1 MLLKTNHQDNNQEK
15 RILLID
21 AIFLYI
27 CIVSLLNVFLL
38 SIGKFYPILSISV
51 GIVIA
56 FIILIFQKKKICFKD
71 TRFSWIFLLIIIL
84 AIFFRLNPNLYLT
97 GGQDQG
103 SYVSLSKQYEVNHSL
118 YIKDKLRDTLS
129 DQAKVLYDKSG
140 AAALLG
146 IEEFDLD
153 SSIFY
158 MPFYPVFPSWMAT
171 FASIFDSDHSIY
183 AISIFSILS
192 IVGIYLFS
200 YEISGKQKSVALLA
214 SFLIAINP
222 LHVYF
227 SRIPLTEVVSL
238 CFLSFSL
245 YFFVKFY
252 NDYKYNRHRV
262 FTLVLS
268 LLAATAM
275 FYTRMSGLLFL
286 PIVLLIPI
294 LSILFCKDKKLTK
307 YLWVYCIIWIIS
319 LGLSYLFYYI
329 FLPDLFNSIVNG
341 RILRVLS
348 SYLIIF
354 VIVGLLIIIFISI
367 RFKKFQKIVKDIL
380 LFVYKYFYI
389 FFITIFVGLIFF
401 ELYFYIKEIF
411 INNEYTIFS
420 LESLSYFKQL
430 NFFAT
435 FLYLSPI
442 GFLLLPISVI
452 YFKKR
457 KDVKIGIIILMVLI
471 FLVYC
476 WGIIRL
482 SPYHYY
488 FIRYQL
494 SELIP
499 LSTILISIFL
509 VDIFK
514 KKIGKILLISTIVF
528 SIIYFGYF
536 SLIQLRTYE
545 GANQE
550 TFKELQSIVQK
561 EDLLLVANNDFES
574 SQQIV
579 FPIKYYFGINTF
591 LIYTSTYI
599 DYNEIKELKGRYED
613 IYILTTDPSFEQNG
627 IKLVKE
633 MNFKHNYFVHCRRDK
648 DKYFVMESHSPDI
661 PFCKYVVIP
670 NRYYYG
676 TYKMYLYFWE

>member
-1 MLLKTNHQDNNQEK
+1 MFFKNNRQDNGQEK

-38 SIGKFYPILSISV
+38 SIGKFYPILSISA
-51 GIVIA
+51 GFIIA
-56 FIILIFQKKKICFKD
+56 FIILIIQRRKISLKD
-71 TRFSWIFLLIIIL
+71 NRFCWTFLLIIIL

-118 YIKDKLRDTLS
+118 YIKDRLRDSLT
-129 DQAKVLYDKSG
+129 DKAKALYDKSG
-140 AAALLG
+140 AATLLG
-146 IEEFDLD
+146 VKEFDLSD
-153 SSIFY
+153 SVFY

-171 FASIFDSDHSIY
+171 FASIFDSNYSVY

-200 YEISGKQKSVALLA
+200 YEISGRRKSVALLS
-214 SFLIAINP
+214 SFLITINP

-238 CFLSFSL
+238 CFLVFSL
-245 YFFVKFY
+245 YFFIKFY
-252 NDYKYNRHRV
+252 NDYKYNRQRV
-262 FTLVLS
+262 FTLTIS
-268 LLAATAM
+268 LFAATAM
-275 FYTRMSGLLFL
+275 FYTRMSGLFFL
-286 PIVLLIPI
+286 PIVVLIPI
-294 LSILFCKDKKLTK
+294 LSTLFSKDKKLTK
-307 YLWVYCIIWIIS
+307 YLVVYCIVWIIS
-319 LGLSYLFYYI
+319 LGFSYLFYYI
-329 FLPDLFNSIVNG
+329 FLPDLFNSIVKG
-341 RILRVLS
+341 RILEVLS
-348 SYLIIF
+348 SYVIIF
-354 VIVGLLIIIFISI
+354 VIIGLLILIFVSF
-367 RFKKFQKIVKDIL
+367 RLKKIQKIVKNIL
-380 LFVYKYFYI
+380 LFVYKYSYI
-389 FFITIFVGLIFF
+389 LFIVIFVGLILY
-401 ELYFYIKEIF
+401 ELYFYIREIF
-411 INNEYTIFS
+411 INNNYTIFS

-442 GFLLLPISVI
+442 GFLLLPISVL

-457 KDVKIGIIILMVLI
+457 KDIKIAFIIFIVLI
-471 FLVYC
+471 FLIYC

-514 KKIGKILLISTIVF
+514 KKRGKVILIFTIVF

-536 SLIQLRTYE
+536 SLIQLRAYE
-545 GANQE
+545 GANIE
-550 TFKELQSIVQK
+550 VFKELQSIVQK
-561 EDLLLVANNDFES
+561 KDLLLVANNDFES

-579 FPIKYYFGINTF
+579 FPIKYYYGINTF

-599 DYNEIKELKGRYED
+599 DYKEIKDLKGRYENV
-613 IYILTTDPSFEQNG
+613 YILTTNPSFEQKG

-633 MNFKHNYFVHCRRDK
+633 INFKHNYFVHCRRDN

-661 PFCKYVVIP
+661 PFCRYVVIP

-676 TYKMYLYFWE
+676 TYKMYLYSWK